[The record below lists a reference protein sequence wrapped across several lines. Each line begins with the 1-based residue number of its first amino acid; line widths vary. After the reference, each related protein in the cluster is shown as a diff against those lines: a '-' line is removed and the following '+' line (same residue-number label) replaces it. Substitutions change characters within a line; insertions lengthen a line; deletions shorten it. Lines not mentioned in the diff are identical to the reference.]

1 MVRCW
6 NCGQLY
12 RSINCNFHHG
22 KNVPQ
27 DSVKFNSLLDN
38 FIYGNSINSFSK
50 GLVKKDN
57 ADVSTIKSEP
67 TNDYP
72 KSKEVP
78 YSGNGAIDATKT
90 SSKAR
95 DATETMSKA
104 VDAPKMR
111 WFSKLKGKIAI
122 GAGVL
127 STATIAGVGI
137 KNHIELQARKKRS
150 FNKAQKELDVWK
162 KKA

>member
-1 MVRCW
+1 
-6 NCGQLY
+6 
-12 RSINCNFHHG
+12 
-22 KNVPQ
+22 
-27 DSVKFNSLLDN
+27 
-38 FIYGNSINSFSK
+38 
-50 GLVKKDN
+50 
-57 ADVSTIKSEP
+57 
-67 TNDYP
+67 
-72 KSKEVP
+72 
-78 YSGNGAIDATKT
+78 
-90 SSKAR
+90 
-95 DATETMSKA
+95 MSKA